1 MNFGHLNFFNISTRF
16 TFPFFFDLHL
26 KDSSFFRYGCYN
38 FDYIREPVSGQEF
51 VLLDLGLKSQIR
63 LPLSFFF
70 SPFPKRLKTTKLYF

>member
-1 MNFGHLNFFNISTRF
+1 MGFRHLNFCNFRTRF

-26 KDSSFFRYGCYN
+26 KDNSYFRYGCYN
-38 FDYIREPVSGQEF
+38 FDYIFEPSNGQEF
-51 VLLDLGLKSQIR
+51 VLLDLGLKNQIK